1 MMTIEKVINNNI
13 VISRDEHQNELIL
26 MGRGLGFKA
35 KRGAVIDMTKVEKIF
50 RADSSEKLQQLSVL
64 LNDIT
69 LEELEAATQIIA
81 YAKQILGECLSENE
95 LIALSDHIHNAI
107 ERQKSGITLKNDLL
121 WDIKRFY
128 SKEFAV
134 GQQALTL
141 IKEKTGVELT
151 EDEAGFIALHL
162 VEANMEK
169 KVDDVDGM
177 TRFIQE
183 VIQILKY
190 ACHQEIDENS
200 AYYYRFITHLKYLAQ
215 RVFNADLKDGQDEVM
230 AKLVQKQYPTAYAHA
245 KKVIDFIQQQYNCK
259 LSADEY
265 MYLTLHIEKLIR
277 NTDHG

>member
-151 EDEAGFIALHL
+151 ENEAGFIALHL

-169 KVDDVDGM
+169 RSM
-177 TRFIQE
+177 
-183 VIQILKY
+183 
-190 ACHQEIDENS
+190 
-200 AYYYRFITHLKYLAQ
+200 
-215 RVFNADLKDGQDEVM
+215 M
-230 AKLVQKQYPTAYAHA
+230 
-245 KKVIDFIQQQYNCK
+245 
-259 LSADEY
+259 
-265 MYLTLHIEKLIR
+265 LTV
-277 NTDHG
+277 